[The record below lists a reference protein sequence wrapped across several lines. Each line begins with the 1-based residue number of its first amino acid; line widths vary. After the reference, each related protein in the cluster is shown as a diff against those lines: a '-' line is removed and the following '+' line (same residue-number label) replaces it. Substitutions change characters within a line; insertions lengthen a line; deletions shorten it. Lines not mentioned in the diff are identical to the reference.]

1 MTRFNRLPIY
11 PLLLAIYP
19 VLAML
24 AFNVSQTRLNVGLRP
39 LLICLAA
46 AVAVF
51 AILRLLLHA
60 WSRAALLTGLWII
73 WFFVYGHLYNLLKP
87 VTVLGFA
94 PGRHRFLFPVYTLFV
109 LGLAWGLLRTKN
121 PFTGAVPVLNWIS
134 IGLVALAVGQIGV
147 YAAQLKL
154 AQLNQAKINRP
165 IDQITAANPGGK
177 LPDIYYIILDTY
189 TRGDTL
195 QTYFHFDN
203 QPFLDQLKALGFYVA
218 DCARSNYTSTET
230 SLASSLNLN
239 YLETLSP
246 TFERGSTDRS
256 ALPGLIKDN
265 LLRQKLEPLGYQSI
279 AFQNEYIWA
288 VWTDADIYL
297 VPTQTAQVQ
306 RSLNPFEAMFERST
320 VAAFVVDAQSVLFK
334 DWIRQ
339 VDFPYA
345 EHIDQVNYLLDKLP
359 TIPTIA
365 GPKLVFVH
373 VLVPHQPYIFQPD
386 GSLQMDENF
395 YRNAGSPINADYY
408 QKGYTNQIQF
418 VNQRMLDILQK
429 IISHSPVKPIIVVQG
444 DHGTRDFNR
453 GSILNAYYL
462 PGGVENKLYPSIS
475 PVNTFRVILDNYF
488 GEHYSLLNDTSYDTP
503 LEKFDFTPLP
513 ETSAQCNK

>member
-1 MTRFNRLPIY
+1 MAKFNRLPIY

-24 AFNVSQTRLNVGLRP
+24 AFNASQTNLNVGLRP
-39 LLICLAA
+39 LLICLGGAM
-46 AVAVF
+46 AVF
-51 AILRLLLHA
+51 AILRLLLHS
-60 WSRAALLTGLWII
+60 WSRAALLTSLGIA
-73 WFFVYGHLYNLLKP
+73 WFFVYGHMYNLLKP

-94 PGRHRFLFPVYTLFV
+94 LGRHRILFPVYTLIV
-109 LGLAWGLLRTKN
+109 LLVAWRLLRSKN
-121 PFTGAVPVLNWIS
+121 SFTGAIPILNWTAL
-134 IGLVALAVGQIGV
+134 GLVALAVGQFGV
-147 YAAQLKL
+147 YSAQVNL
-154 AQLNQAKINRP
+154 AQLNQAKITHP
-165 IDQITAANPGGK
+165 GSQTSPANPGK

-189 TRGDTL
+189 TRADTL
-195 QTYFHFDN
+195 RTYFQFDN
-203 QPFLDQLKALGFYVA
+203 QPFLDRLKGMGFYVA

-239 YLETLSP
+239 YLEALSP
-246 TFERGSTDRS
+246 KFGRGSTDKS
-256 ALPGLIKDN
+256 ALPGLIRDN

-279 AFQNEYIWA
+279 AFQNEYMWA
-288 VWTDADIYL
+288 VWNDADIYL
-297 VPTQTAQVQ
+297 VPTKTAQVQ

-320 VAAFVVDAQSVLFK
+320 AAAFVVDAQSVLFK

-395 YRNAGSPINADYY
+395 YRTAGGPINADYY

-418 VNQRMLDILQK
+418 INTRMLDILQK
-429 IISHSPVKPIIVVQG
+429 IISQSTVKPIIIVQG
-444 DHGTRDFNR
+444 DHGVKDFNR
-453 GSILNAYYL
+453 ASILDAYYL
-462 PGGVENKLYPSIS
+462 PGGVENKLYPTIS
-475 PVNTFRVILDNYF
+475 PVNTFRIILNNYF
-488 GEHYSLLNDTSYDTP
+488 GEHYGLLNDTSYDTP
-503 LEKFDFTPLP
+503 LDKFDFTVLP
-513 ETSAQCNK
+513 ETSAQCKK